1 MAGIDDVARRAG
13 VSTATVSRALSGRG
27 PVSTATRDRVL
38 AAAEELGYVVSAAA
52 SSLAT
57 GRARAVGVVVPFLDR
72 WFFSTVLAGISDALV
87 REGYDITL
95 YSVSADP
102 AERRRVFEDHLRR
115 RRIDA
120 VVTIAIEMDAA
131 ESALLRSLG
140 VPVVSIGGPNPLLTT
155 LTVDD
160 RAVGR
165 LATEHLIAL
174 GHRRVTH
181 IGADTT
187 TNAASSVPALRRLGF
202 TETMDAIGADAVF
215 EPADFTIEGGSAAA
229 TRTLSGDV
237 PPTAIFAASDEMAI
251 GAILAARE
259 LGLRVPAD
267 VSIIGVD
274 GHELGRWFGLTTVD
288 QFARGQGER
297 AAEAALAELDGAD
310 PAPGLGT
317 LPFELVDRGSTGP
330 VDVSRR

>member
-1 MAGIDDVARRAG
+1 MAGIDDVARAAG

-57 GRARAVGVVVPFLDR
+57 GRARAIGVVVPFLDR

-102 AERRRVFEDHLRR
+102 AERRRVFDDHLRR

-120 VVTIAIEMDAA
+120 VITIAIEMDAA
-131 ESALLRSLG
+131 ESALLRTLG

-165 LATEHLIAL
+165 LATAHLIAL

-181 IGADTT
+181 IGADPTID
-187 TNAASSVPALRRLGF
+187 AGSSVPALRRRGF
-202 TETMDAIGADAVF
+202 TETMDAIGADPVF

-229 TRTLSGDV
+229 TRALRGDT

-267 VSIIGVD
+267 VSVIGVD

-297 AAEAALAELDGAD
+297 AAEAALAELDGAE

-330 VDVSRR
+330 VDASPR

>member
-1 MAGIDDVARRAG
+1 MAGIDDVARAAG

-27 PVSTATRDRVL
+27 PVSAATRERVR
-38 AAAEELGYVVSAAA
+38 AAADRLGYVVSAAA

-57 GRARAVGVVVPFLDR
+57 GRARAVGVIVPFLDR

-87 REGYDITL
+87 RHGYDITL

-102 AERRRVFEDHLRR
+102 VERRRVFDDHLRR
-115 RRIDA
+115 RRVDA
-120 VVTIAIEMDAA
+120 VITIAIGMDAD
-131 ESALLRSLG
+131 ESALLRGLG
-140 VPVVSIGGPNPLLTT
+140 VPVVSIGGPNPLLTAF
-155 LTVDD
+155 TVDD
-160 RAVGR
+160 LAVGR
-165 LATEHLIAL
+165 LATEHLLAL

-187 TNAASSVPALRRLGF
+187 TDGWSSVPALRRRGF
-202 TETMDAIGADAVF
+202 LETMEAAGAAAEV

-229 TRTLSGDV
+229 ARALVRDV
-237 PPTAIFAASDEMAI
+237 RPTAIFAASDEMAI

-259 LGLRVPAD
+259 LDLRVPED
-267 VSIIGVD
+267 VSVIGVD

-297 AAEAALAELDGAD
+297 AAEAALAEIDGAR

-317 LPFELVDRGSTGP
+317 LPFELIDRGSTTHA
-330 VDVSRR
+330 RRRA